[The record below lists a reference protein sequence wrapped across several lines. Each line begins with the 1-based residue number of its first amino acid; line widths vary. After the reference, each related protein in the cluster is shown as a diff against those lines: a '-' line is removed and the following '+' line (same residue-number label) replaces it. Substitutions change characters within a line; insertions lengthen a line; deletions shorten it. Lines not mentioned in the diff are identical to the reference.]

1 MVALVFCPSY
11 REEEVER
18 AVRRGFEFF
27 GGPKAVC
34 PFARR
39 VLLKPN
45 LLIGDPPERATTT
58 HPAVFKAVARVFLE
72 TGFEVGFG
80 DSPIFGSLESAAR
93 KAGIASVAH
102 SLGVAMADFVNA
114 VDVEFPEGIQHRRF
128 EIARGVT
135 EYDALVSL
143 PKWKTHGLTR
153 VTGAVKNQ
161 FGCVPGIRKGEF
173 HYRIP
178 DVVLFSRMLVEL
190 TRFLRPAF
198 FVMDAVVAME
208 GNGPRNG
215 RPRSMNLL
223 AFSQDPV
230 ALDATLSRLVH
241 LDPSLVPTCLE
252 GERLGLG
259 TLRREGI
266 EICGDPW
273 ELFEREDFVVS
284 RVPSPP
290 QKRLFSPFVRNT
302 LLPRPVIRKD
312 SCRRCGI
319 CVEVCPAQPKAM
331 AWKDRNG
338 LPSWDSRYCIRCF
351 VCQEACPFGALT
363 VHVPLGRR
371 ILPIPLWRVAEER
384 RQRG

>member
-1 MVALVFCPSY
+1 LVFCSGY
-11 REEEVER
+11 DEEEVEK

-27 GGPKAVC
+27 GGPRAIC
-34 PFARR
+34 PSARR

-45 LLIGDPPERATTT
+45 LLVGDPPEKAVTT
-58 HPAVFKAVARVFLE
+58 HPAVFKAVAQVFLE
-72 TGFEVGFG
+72 AGFEVGFG
-80 DSPIFGSLESAAR
+80 DSPIFGSLESVA
-93 KAGIASVAH
+93 KKTGIASSAR
-102 SLGVAMADFVNA
+102 SLGVAMADFVSA
-114 VDVEFPEGIQHRRF
+114 VSVEFPEGIQHKRF
-128 EIARGVT
+128 EIAKGVT

-178 DVVLFSRMLVEL
+178 DAALFSRMLVEL
-190 TRFLRPAF
+190 TRLLRPAF
-198 FVMDAVVAME
+198 FVMDAIVAME

-223 AFSQDPV
+223 AFSKDPV

-252 GERLGLG
+252 GEHLGLG
-259 TLRREGI
+259 TFQKESI

-273 ELFEREDFVVS
+273 ELFERGDFVVS
-284 RVPSPP
+284 RVPSFPP
-290 QKRLFSPFVRNT
+290 RKRLFLPFVRGAF
-302 LLPRPVIRKD
+302 LPRPVIRKGL
-312 SCRRCGI
+312 CRRCGL
-319 CVEVCPAQPKAM
+319 CVEICPARPKALV
-331 AWKDRNG
+331 WRDKTSYPLWNSG
-338 LPSWDSRYCIRCF
+338 HCILCF

-371 ILPIPLWRVAEER
+371 ILGKLV
-384 RQRG
+384 